1 MIIIMCYVM
10 KYFDFIFSIRV
21 YVLDRGG
28 VFVGELFYDQ
38 FYEVYRFIDQE
49 LQDQVGNY
57 KGSYNV

>member
-10 KYFDFIFSIRV
+10 RYVDFIFSIRV